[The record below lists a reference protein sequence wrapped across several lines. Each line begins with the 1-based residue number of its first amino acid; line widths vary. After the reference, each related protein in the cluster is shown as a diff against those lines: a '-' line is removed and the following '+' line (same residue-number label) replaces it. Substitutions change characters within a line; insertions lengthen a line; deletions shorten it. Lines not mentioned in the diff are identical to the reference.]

1 MRRRL
6 RKREGT
12 SPARPSR
19 LREGSRTE
27 MRRRREGRR
36 VGGRRP
42 ARRGWNPRPWTGAR
56 ARRSRPLV
64 RGRRRR
70 SPRSGIED
78 STGPSLWRGG
88 SGALFPSE
96 RTGHRLRGLGGRRS
110 SLGDGADA
118 IPLGTEG
125 AALRPPGRGGTHPS
139 SGSVGQGGTALSLF
153 GVGDGAPLSGMGD
166 SAPPFLAEPG
176 ELLSGSGG
184 TAHFSRGWRHGA
196 PPLGAEGRCASLAH
210 GGTRHSPGRREGA
223 SLEDGEMARDS
234 WGWRDSALLR
244 DRGTVCVS

>member
-19 LREGSRTE
+19 SREGSRTE

-153 GVGDGAPLSGMGD
+153 GEGDGAPLSGMGD
-166 SAPPFLAEPG
+166 SAPPFLTEPG

-184 TAHFSRGWRHGA
+184 TAHVSRGWRHGA
-196 PPLGAEGRCASLAH
+196 PPLGAEG
-210 GGTRHSPGRREGA
+210 
-223 SLEDGEMARDS
+223 
-234 WGWRDSALLR
+234 
-244 DRGTVCVS
+244 